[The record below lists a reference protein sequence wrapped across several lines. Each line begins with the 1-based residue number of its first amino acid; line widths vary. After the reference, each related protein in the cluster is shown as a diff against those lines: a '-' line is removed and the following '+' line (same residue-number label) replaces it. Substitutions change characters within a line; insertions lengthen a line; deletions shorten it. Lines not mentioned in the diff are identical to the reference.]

1 MTQQAPRVRPAT
13 LDDSA
18 ACADIYEYYVLN
30 TPITFE
36 IEPPTVKQ
44 MAVRMLTLIETH
56 AWLVL
61 EQDEQVIGYAY
72 GAAYASREAYQWS
85 CETSVYLDKDWRG
98 RGGGTQLYTALF
110 AQLTER
116 GFRQAV
122 AGITMPNEA
131 SLRLHEAFGFEVVG
145 TFKDIGW
152 KFEQW
157 HDVLRLQR
165 PLGRGNQPAEDLT

>member
-1 MTQQAPRVRPAT
+1 MTQSAPRVRPAT
-13 LDDSA
+13 LDDST
-18 ACADIYEYYVLN
+18 ACAAIYEHYVLH

-36 IEPPTVKQ
+36 IEPPSAKQ
-44 MAVRMLTLIETH
+44 MAERMLTLIESH

-72 GAAYASREAYQWS
+72 GAAFANRAAYQWS
-85 CETSVYLDKDWRG
+85 CETSVYLDQDFRG
-98 RGGGTQLYTALF
+98 RGGGSALYAALF
-110 AQLTER
+110 SRLTER

-122 AGITMPNEA
+122 AGITLPNEA

-165 PLGRGNQPAEDLT
+165 PLGAGNRPATELS